1 MFRHFS
7 RSLHF
12 TGHWRPFSDF
22 GLLYTNVWCI
32 DMLFTFERFFICL
45 RVLFIICV
53 DFQSKLKRF
62 TASWQRNLHRANS
75 TKQISQT
82 KYQIAPIKL
91 PESTKNVN
99 IPWIQIGWK
108 ETFLTNKV
116 LQITF
121 FPKPPQ
127 FQPLVKIL
135 GALET
140 FVLRHHK
147 SWCQW
152 QPPDT
157 RLSRRAS

>member
-1 MFRHFS
+1 
-7 RSLHF
+7 
-12 TGHWRPFSDF
+12 
-22 GLLYTNVWCI
+22 
-32 DMLFTFERFFICL
+32 MLFTFERFFICL

-121 FPKPPQ
+121 FSQTPTISASCENIGGPWNICTQTPQ
-127 FQPLVKIL
+127 IVVSM
-135 GALET
+135 AT
-140 FVLRHHK
+140 TRH
-147 SWCQW
+147 QT
-152 QPPDT
+152 PDQVDVPV
-157 RLSRRAS
+157 SRTSYRDQLDVSARWTS